1 MNTPRK
7 LSSPSPKGL
16 GSSFVQR
23 QGARSR
29 ISVEIPNNAALQRY
43 LNCFSVEFSVQSV
56 TVNQLPWTE
65 EADMRELRTSLGDD
79 WFVLRRGNNIYGL
92 PTVPKPAVEFGNT
105 TKVLHLSDYEGLDF
119 MRARLDAALP
129 NLLPA
134 YQPEGIR
141 PFRFLAQKD
150 EFVASF
156 ASKYQLPEIV
166 KSGFAI
172 RPRFELEART
182 IEMVDG
188 ELRVVV
194 AMSIGMK
201 WEISANLSDLAKQ
214 CVPLDSLYVIHKEPQ
229 SGERRLVGRIKRV
242 NRGNLELDEA
252 MDGRTTIAVDLVRLE
267 GSKSSFRHCLTR
279 LLGTCYRD
287 FEEQRD
293 IWEAK
298 YTSGPSFNEMLGKFS
313 KSARTVNLGTGI
325 VARIGTSISIQ
336 NVEGATIFRKL
347 PPVEYC
353 FDAAKTKRKTIPWN
367 GLVDFGPF
375 DSDTFEKRTPR
386 ILVVVP
392 QSEQN
397 KAEQVFG
404 TLLDGIPNGQYPV
417 GFARLFNLRHVKFD
431 TCPVPNGRLTQD
443 QYALAYCTA
452 IESYLSNGI
461 SYDASLV
468 VVPDFNSQMAD
479 KYSPYLRA
487 KALLLTNGIPSQELR
502 VATLYQQETSLQYTL
517 RNIAIALYAKMDGAP
532 WTVSQPRTY
541 NDEIVIGMGMVEVA
555 GSRVEKR
562 QRHMGITTVFLGDGN
577 FLLSNISRECTYDE
591 YPEVLKASTKS
602 ILEKVKRRNGWQP
615 GDRVRIVFH
624 SAKPLKNVEI
634 DELMADVAGEQ
645 TVEFASLQVSQDHPF
660 KIIDQFQ
667 AGKKWGRTVKGV
679 YAPARGFVLQ
689 LGASTRLLA
698 TNGSDQIKR
707 ELSPLP
713 TPLLVHLHKR
723 STSRSLDALTEQ
735 ILKFTSMTWRS
746 TSPAALP
753 VTIYY
758 SELIAELLARF
769 RTLPDWS
776 PALLNTKLRASK
788 WFL

>member
-1 MNTPRK
+1 MNTRPTRDAY
-7 LSSPSPKGL
+7 L
-16 GSSFVQR
+16 
-23 QGARSR
+23 
-29 ISVEIPNNAALQRY
+29 
-43 LNCFSVEFSVQSV
+43 LNCFSVTFSVDSV
-56 TVNQLPWTE
+56 SVSEVPWTSE
-65 EADMRELRTSLGDD
+65 VDLRKLRETLGKD
-79 WFVLRRGNNIYGL
+79 WFVLRRGDKIFGL
-92 PTVPKPAVEFGNT
+92 PTVLKPAVNFGHT
-105 TKVLHLSDYEGLDF
+105 TKALSLSDYEGLDF
-119 MRARLDAALP
+119 MRARLNEALP
-129 NLLPA
+129 EVLPA
-134 YQPEGIR
+134 YQPERVR
-141 PFRFLAQKD
+141 PFRFLAQKN

-156 ASKYQLPEIV
+156 ASNHQLPEIV
-166 KSGFAI
+166 KRGFAI

-182 IEMVDG
+182 IELVDG

-194 AMSIGMK
+194 AMSVAMQ
-201 WEISANLSDLAKQ
+201 WEISASLSDLAKQ
-214 CVPLDSLYVIHKEPQ
+214 SVQLDGLYVVLKQPRP
-229 SGERRLVGRIKRV
+229 GERRLVGRIKSLNQGTV
-242 NRGNLELDEA
+242 ELDES
-252 MDGRTTIAVDLVRLE
+252 MDGRTSIPADAVRLE
-267 GSKSSFRHCLTR
+267 GSKFSFKHCLSK
-279 LLGTCYRD
+279 LLGTRYRD
-287 FEEQRD
+287 FEVQRD

-298 YTSGPSFNEMLGKFS
+298 FTSGPSFNEVLGKFS
-313 KSARTVNLGTGI
+313 RSFQTVNLGPEI
-325 VARIGTSISIQ
+325 VATIGVAIPIH
-336 NVEGATIFRKL
+336 NNEGAPIYREL

-367 GLVDFGPF
+367 GLVEFGPY

-404 TLLDGIPNGQYPV
+404 TFLDGVPNGQYPV
-417 GFARLFNLRHVKFD
+417 GFARLFNLRQVKFD
-431 TCPVPNGRLTQD
+431 TCPVADQRLAPNQH
-443 QYALAYCTA
+443 AAAYRAA
-452 IESYLSNGI
+452 IESHLSSGA
-461 SYDASLV
+461 SYDAALV
-468 VVPDFNSQMAD
+468 VVPDFSRQMPD
-479 KYSPYLRA
+479 DHNPYLHA

-502 VATLYQQETSLQYTL
+502 VATLHQPDMSLQYTL
-517 RNIAIALYAKMDGAP
+517 RNIAVSLYAKIDGAP

-541 NDEIVIGMGMVEVA
+541 NDEIVIGMGMAEVA

-577 FLLSNISRECTYDE
+577 FLLSNISKECTYDE

-602 ILEKVKRRNGWQP
+602 ILAEVKRRNGWQP

-634 DELMADVAGEQ
+634 DELIAECVADVAGEQ
-645 TVEFASLQVSQDHPF
+645 IVEFASLQVSQDHPF
-660 KIIDQFQ
+660 KIIDRSQS
-667 AGKKWGRTVKGV
+667 GKKYGQTMKGV
-679 YAPARGFVLQ
+679 YAPARGLVMQ

-698 TNGSDQIKR
+698 TNGPDQIKR
-707 ELSPLP
+707 PLSPLP
-713 TPLLVHLHKR
+713 APLLVHLHKR
-723 STSRSLDALTEQ
+723 STSKSLDALTEQ

-746 TSPAALP
+746 TSPAAMP

>member
-1 MNTPRK
+1 MNYNP
-7 LSSPSPKGL
+7 
-16 GSSFVQR
+16 
-23 QGARSR
+23 
-29 ISVEIPNNAALQRY
+29 ALERY
-43 LNCFSVEFSVQSV
+43 LLNCFSVEFSVQSV
-56 TVNQLPWTE
+56 TVAQLPWTE
-65 EADMRELRTSLGDD
+65 ETDMRELRKSLGKD
-79 WFVLRRGNNIYGL
+79 WFVLRRGDKIYGL
-92 PTVPKPAVEFGNT
+92 PTVAKPVVEFGNAT
-105 TKVLHLSDYEGLDF
+105 TVLSLSDYDGLDF

-134 YQPEGIR
+134 YQPERVR
-141 PFRFLAQKD
+141 PFRFLARKD

-156 ASKYQLPEIV
+156 AANHQLPEIV
-166 KSGFAI
+166 KRGFAI

-182 IEMVDG
+182 IELVEG
-188 ELRVVV
+188 ELRVAV
-194 AMSIGMK
+194 AMSVAMQ
-201 WEISANLSDLAKQ
+201 WEISASLSDLAKESVQ
-214 CVPLDSLYVIHKEPQ
+214 LDGLYVVLKQPQ
-229 SGERRLVGRIKRV
+229 PGERRLVGRIKSV
-242 NRGNLELDEA
+242 NQGNVELDET
-252 MDGRTTIAVDLVRLE
+252 MDGRTSIAADLVRLE
-267 GSKSSFRHCLTR
+267 GSKFSFKRCLSR
-279 LLGTCYRD
+279 LLGTRYRD
-287 FEEQRD
+287 FEAQRD

-298 YTSGPSFNEMLGKFS
+298 FTSGPSFDEVLGKFS
-313 KSARTVNLGTGI
+313 RSSRTVNLGPGI
-325 VARIGTSISIQ
+325 VATIGAAIPIQ
-336 NVEGATIFRKL
+336 NTEGAPIYREL

-367 GLVDFGPF
+367 GLVEFGPY

-404 TLLDGIPNGQYPV
+404 TFLDGVPNGQFPV
-417 GFARLFNLRHVKFD
+417 GFARLFNLRQVKFD
-431 TCPVPNGRLTQD
+431 TCPIADQRLAPNQH
-443 QYALAYCTA
+443 AAAYRTA
-452 IESYLSNGI
+452 IESHLSSGA
-461 SYDASLV
+461 SYDAALV
-468 VVPDFNSQMAD
+468 VVPDFSRQMPD
-479 KYSPYLRA
+479 DHNPYLHA

-502 VATLYQQETSLQYTL
+502 VATLHQPDMSLQYTL
-517 RNIAIALYAKMDGAP
+517 RNIAVSLYAKMDGAP

-541 NDEIVIGMGMVEVA
+541 NDEIVIGMGMAEVA

-602 ILEKVKRRNGWQP
+602 ILAEVKRRNGWQP

-634 DELMADVAGEQ
+634 DELIAECVADVAGEQ
-645 TVEFASLQVSQDHPF
+645 IVEFASLQVSQDHPF
-660 KIIDQFQ
+660 KIIDRSQP
-667 AGKKWGRTVKGV
+667 GKKYGQTMKGV
-679 YAPARGFVLQ
+679 YAPARGFVMQ

-698 TNGSDQIKR
+698 TNGPDQIKR
-707 ELSPLP
+707 PLSPLP
-713 TPLLVHLHKR
+713 APLLVHLHKR
-723 STSRSLDALTEQ
+723 STSKSLDALTEQ

-746 TSPAALP
+746 TSPAAMP